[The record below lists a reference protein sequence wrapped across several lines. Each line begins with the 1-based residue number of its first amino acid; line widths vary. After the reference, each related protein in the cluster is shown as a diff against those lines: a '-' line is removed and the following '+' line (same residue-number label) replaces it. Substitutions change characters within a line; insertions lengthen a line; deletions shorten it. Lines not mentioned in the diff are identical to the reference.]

1 MKTLIATGLSSL
13 AFITVALL
21 AMGWVCA
28 AYDEH

>member
-21 AMGWVCA
+21 ALGVVA
-28 AYDEH
+28 RDLGA